1 MSQGL
6 TGANIVFVGTA
17 KVNYKAK
24 MNPDGEVCE
33 MDIAKPA
40 FECKLDGPQPF
51 CKSLGNKKG
60 YHETNKGQLIYTN

>member
-1 MSQGL
+1 
-6 TGANIVFVGTA
+6 
-17 KVNYKAK
+17 